1 MGAIHR
7 VLPPSSLGQLWTQD
21 LDKMISS
28 EELVCVF
35 HVCRCVCDTHVH
47 VCVYCACVHGGMGR
61 WCLHFIGNWRS
72 TDFQEEKPEGTEGL
86 TVV

>member
-35 HVCRCVCDTHVH
+35 HVCRCVCVIHMCMCVCIVH
-47 VCVYCACVHGGMGR
+47 VCMGGWGDGV
-61 WCLHFIGNWRS
+61 CTLL
-72 TDFQEEKPEGTEGL
+72 GTGEAQTFRKKNQRGL
-86 TVV
+86 KA